1 MVPHKIAQGL
11 QEYGMVSD
19 QQGTGMFDRIVD
31 CQDRRVETEGYG
43 ADQAVRIADLD
54 PAIVPWFGK
63 VEWK

>member
-1 MVPHKIAQGL
+1 MVPRKSAQGL
-11 QEYGMVSD
+11 QEYWVVSD
-19 QQGTGMFDRIVD
+19 QQGAGMFDRIVD

-43 ADQAVRIADLD
+43 AYQAVRVADLD